1 MAKKIIIVLAIIL
14 LGGYFFYPNI
24 QDKMNEAKLKRE
36 NPDAEIIGRAD
47 GPTAIFTTNN
57 KNKNKN
63 KDKDG
68 EKNNNNQEAEEASA
82 IGIIGGADDSGVLYP
97 KVDPDAEFTYQAS
110 DFLRA
115 KNFIFESSSVKS
127 DLKKDYD
134 NAARAFGFGSEAK
147 DSVKD
152 YNMEDATII
161 GAVINSK
168 GFSGDKLVL
177 DINTYSNVKSLMK
190 STYILGFED
199 ENGKEIKELK
209 VRINSSE
216 PEDHQNVREE
226 IGGIE
231 KYDKVIIFLK
241 QVEVVEDND
250 CTSYLTP
257 IQNLTIENKQ

>member
-1 MAKKIIIVLAIIL
+1 MKKIIIVLAVIL
-14 LGGYFFYPNI
+14 LGGYFAYPVAYPGI
-24 QDKMNEAKLKRE
+24 QGKMNEARLKRE
-36 NPDAEIIGRAD
+36 NPNAEIIGGAD
-47 GPTAIFTTNN
+47 GPTQIYTE
-57 KNKNKN
+57 KNKKT
-63 KDKDG
+63 DKD
-68 EKNNNNQEAEEASA
+68 EATA
-82 IGIIGGADDSGVLYP
+82 IAIIGGADDSGVLYP

-110 DFLRA
+110 DFLNF

-127 DLKKDYD
+127 DLEKDYD
-134 NAARAFGFGSEAK
+134 NAARAFGFGSESK
-147 DSVKD
+147 EPEK
-152 YNMEDATII
+152 NNEIEDATII

-199 ENGKEIKELK
+199 ENGNEIKELK

-226 IGGIE
+226 IGGID

-241 QVEVVEDND
+241 QVEVVENND
-250 CTSYLTP
+250 YTSYLSP
-257 IQNLTIENKQ
+257 IQNLTIEK

>member
-1 MAKKIIIVLAIIL
+1 MAKKIILVLAVIL
-14 LGGYFFYPNI
+14 LGGYFAYPGI
-24 QDKMNEAKLKRE
+24 QGKMNEARLKRE
-36 NPDAEIIGRAD
+36 NPNAEIIGKAD

-57 KNKNKN
+57 KNTD
-63 KDKDG
+63 KDRDG
-68 EKNNNNQEAEEASA
+68 EKNNNQEADYAGA

-97 KVDPDAEFTYQAS
+97 KVDPDAEITFQAS
-110 DFLRA
+110 DFLGV
-115 KNFIFESSSVKS
+115 KDFIFESSSVKS
-127 DLKKDYD
+127 DLEKDYD

-147 DSVKD
+147 EPEKN
-152 YNMEDATII
+152 YKMEDTTII

-199 ENGKEIKELK
+199 ENGNEIKELK

-226 IGGIE
+226 IGGID
-231 KYDKVIIFLK
+231 KYEKVIIFLK
-241 QVEVVEDND
+241 QVEVVDDND
-250 CTSYLTP
+250 NISHLTP
-257 IQNLTIENKQ
+257 IQNLTIEK

>member
-1 MAKKIIIVLAIIL
+1 MKKIIIVLAVIL
-14 LGGYFFYPNI
+14 LGGYFAYPVAYPGI
-24 QDKMNEAKLKRE
+24 QGKMNEARLKRE
-36 NPDAEIIGRAD
+36 NPNAEIIGGAD
-47 GPTAIFTTNN
+47 GPTQIYTE
-57 KNKNKN
+57 KNKKT
-63 KDKDG
+63 DKD
-68 EKNNNNQEAEEASA
+68 EATA
-82 IGIIGGADDSGVLYP
+82 IAIIGGADDSGGLYP

-110 DFLRA
+110 DFLNF

-127 DLKKDYD
+127 DLEKDYD
-134 NAARAFGFGSEAK
+134 NAARAFGFGSESK
-147 DSVKD
+147 EPEK
-152 YNMEDATII
+152 NNEIEDATII

-199 ENGKEIKELK
+199 ENGNEIKELK

-226 IGGIE
+226 IGGID

-241 QVEVVEDND
+241 QVEVVENND
-250 CTSYLTP
+250 YTSYLSP
-257 IQNLTIENKQ
+257 IQNLTIEK

>member
-1 MAKKIIIVLAIIL
+1 MKKIIIVLAVIL
-14 LGGYFFYPNI
+14 LGGYFAYPVAYPGI
-24 QDKMNEAKLKRE
+24 QGKMNEAKLKRE
-36 NPDAEIIGRAD
+36 NPNAEIIGGAD
-47 GPTAIFTTNN
+47 GPTQIYTE
-57 KNKNKN
+57 KNKKT
-63 KDKDG
+63 DKD
-68 EKNNNNQEAEEASA
+68 EATA
-82 IGIIGGADDSGVLYP
+82 IGIIGGADDSGGLYP

-110 DFLRA
+110 DFLNF

-127 DLKKDYD
+127 DLEKDYD
-134 NAARAFGFGSEAK
+134 NAARAFGFGSESK
-147 DSVKD
+147 EPEK
-152 YNMEDATII
+152 NNEIEDATII

-226 IGGIE
+226 IGGID
-231 KYDKVIIFLK
+231 KYEKVIIFFK
-241 QVEVVEDND
+241 QVEVVDDND
-250 CTSYLTP
+250 YTSYLTP
-257 IQNLTIENKQ
+257 IQNLTIEK

>member
-1 MAKKIIIVLAIIL
+1 MKKIIIVLAVIL
-14 LGGYFFYPNI
+14 LGGYFAYPGI
-24 QDKMNEAKLKRE
+24 QGKMNEARLKRE
-36 NPDAEIIGRAD
+36 NPNAEIIGGAD
-47 GPTAIFTTNN
+47 GPTQIYTE
-57 KNKNKN
+57 KNKKT
-63 KDKDG
+63 DKD
-68 EKNNNNQEAEEASA
+68 EATA

-97 KVDPDAEFTYQAS
+97 KVDPDAEFTFQAS
-110 DFLRA
+110 DFLGV
-115 KNFIFESSSVKS
+115 KDFIFESSSVKS
-127 DLKKDYD
+127 DLEKDYD

-147 DSVKD
+147 EPEKN
-152 YNMEDATII
+152 YKMEDTTII

-226 IGGIE
+226 IGGID
-231 KYDKVIIFLK
+231 KYDKVIIYLK
-241 QVEVVEDND
+241 QVEVVENND
-250 CTSYLTP
+250 YTSYLSP
-257 IQNLTIENKQ
+257 IQNLTIEK

>member
-1 MAKKIIIVLAIIL
+1 MKKKILIL
-14 LGGYFFYPNI
+14 LGVLVVGGIFAYPQIRN
-24 QDKMNEAKLKRE
+24 KMLEAEFKRQ
-36 NPDAEIIGRAD
+36 NPGVDIIGRAD
-47 GPTAIFTTNN
+47 GPTAIFTT
-57 KNKNKN
+57 KNKKTD
-63 KDKDG
+63 KDKAA
-68 EKNNNNQEAEEASA
+68 EKNNNQQADEASA

-97 KVDPDAEFTYQAS
+97 KVDPDAEFTFQAS
-110 DFLRA
+110 DFLSA

-127 DLKKDYD
+127 DLEKDYD

-147 DSVKD
+147 EPEKD
-152 YNMEDATII
+152 YKMEDATII

-177 DINTYSNVKSLMK
+177 DINSYSNVKSLMK

-226 IGGIE
+226 IGGID
-231 KYDKVIIFLK
+231 KYKKVIIFFK

>member
-1 MAKKIIIVLAIIL
+1 MKKIIIVLAVIL
-14 LGGYFFYPNI
+14 LGGYFAYPGI
-24 QDKMNEAKLKRE
+24 QGKMNEAKLKRE
-36 NPDAEIIGRAD
+36 NPNAEIIGGAD
-47 GPTAIFTTNN
+47 GPTQIYTE
-57 KNKNKN
+57 KNKKT
-63 KDKDG
+63 DK
-68 EKNNNNQEAEEASA
+68 EEATA

-110 DFLRA
+110 DFLNF

-127 DLKKDYD
+127 DLEKDYD
-134 NAARAFGFGSEAK
+134 NAARAFGFGSESK
-147 DSVKD
+147 EPEK
-152 YNMEDATII
+152 NNEIEDATII

-199 ENGKEIKELK
+199 ENGNEIKELK

-226 IGGIE
+226 IGGID

-241 QVEVVEDND
+241 QVEVVENND
-250 CTSYLTP
+250 YTSYLSP
-257 IQNLTIENKQ
+257 IQNLTIEK

>member
-1 MAKKIIIVLAIIL
+1 MKKIIIVLAVIL
-14 LGGYFFYPNI
+14 LGGYFAYPVAYPGI
-24 QDKMNEAKLKRE
+24 QGKMNEARLKRE
-36 NPDAEIIGRAD
+36 NPNAEIIGGAD
-47 GPTAIFTTNN
+47 GPTQIYTE
-57 KNKNKN
+57 KNKKT
-63 KDKDG
+63 DKD
-68 EKNNNNQEAEEASA
+68 EATA

-97 KVDPDAEFTYQAS
+97 KVDPDSEFTYQAS
-110 DFLRA
+110 DFLNF

-127 DLKKDYD
+127 DLEKDYD
-134 NAARAFGFGSEAK
+134 NAARAFGFGSESK
-147 DSVKD
+147 EPEK
-152 YNMEDATII
+152 NNEIEDATII

-199 ENGKEIKELK
+199 ENGNEIKELK

-226 IGGIE
+226 IGGID

-241 QVEVVEDND
+241 QVEVVENND
-250 CTSYLTP
+250 YTSYLSP
-257 IQNLTIENKQ
+257 IQNLTIEK

>member
-14 LGGYFFYPNI
+14 LGGYFAYPGI
-24 QDKMNEAKLKRE
+24 QGKMDEAKLKRE
-36 NPDAEIIGRAD
+36 HPNAEIIGGAD
-47 GPTAIFTTNN
+47 GPTQIYTE
-57 KNKNKN
+57 KNKKT
-63 KDKDG
+63 DKD
-68 EKNNNNQEAEEASA
+68 EATA
-82 IGIIGGADDSGVLYP
+82 IGIIGGADDSKVLYP
-97 KVDPDAEFTYQAS
+97 KVDPDAKLTFQAS
-110 DFLRA
+110 DFLSA
-115 KNFIFESSSVKS
+115 KDFIFESSSVKK
-127 DLKKDYD
+127 DLEKDYD
-134 NAARAFGFGSEAK
+134 NAARAFGFGSESKEPEKADK
-147 DSVKD
+147 ID
-152 YNMEDATII
+152 DATII
-161 GAVINSK
+161 GAVINSR

-226 IGGIE
+226 IGGID
-231 KYDKVIIFLK
+231 KYEKVIIFFK

-257 IQNLTIENKQ
+257 IQNLTIEK

>member
-1 MAKKIIIVLAIIL
+1 MKKIIIVLALIL
-14 LGGYFFYPNI
+14 LGGYFAYPGI
-24 QDKMNEAKLKRE
+24 QGKMNEARLKRE
-36 NPDAEIIGRAD
+36 NPNAEIIGKAD

-57 KNKNKN
+57 KNTD
-63 KDKDG
+63 KDRDG
-68 EKNNNNQEAEEASA
+68 EKNNNQEADYAGA
-82 IGIIGGADDSGVLYP
+82 IGIIGGSDDSGVLYP
-97 KVDPDAEFTYQAS
+97 KVEPDSEFTFQAS
-110 DFLRA
+110 DILSA

-127 DLKKDYD
+127 DLEKDYD

-147 DSVKD
+147 EPEKN
-152 YNMEDATII
+152 YKMEDATII

-209 VRINSSE
+209 VRVNSSE

-226 IGGIE
+226 IGGID
-231 KYDKVIIFLK
+231 KNDKVIIFFK
-241 QVEVVEDND
+241 QVEVVDDND
-250 CTSYLTP
+250 NISYLAPT
-257 IQNLTIENKQ
+257 QNLTIENKQ

>member
-1 MAKKIIIVLAIIL
+1 MKKIIIVLAIIL
-14 LGGYFFYPNI
+14 LGGYFAYPGI
-24 QDKMNEAKLKRE
+24 QSKMNEARLKRE
-36 NPDAEIIGRAD
+36 NPNAEIIGKAD

-57 KNKNKN
+57 KNTD
-63 KDKDG
+63 KDRDG
-68 EKNNNNQEAEEASA
+68 EKNNNQESDQAIA
-82 IGIIGGADDSGVLYP
+82 IGIIGGKDDSKVLYQ
-97 KVDPDAEFTYQAS
+97 KVDPDSELTFQAS

-115 KNFIFESSSVKS
+115 KDFIFESSSVKK
-127 DLKKDYD
+127 DLEKNYD
-134 NAARAFGFGSEAK
+134 NAARAFGFGSESK
-147 DSVKD
+147 EPEKD
-152 YNMEDATII
+152 YKMEDATII

-226 IGGIE
+226 IGGIDKYE
-231 KYDKVIIFLK
+231 KVVIFFK
-241 QVEVVEDND
+241 QVEVVEEND
-250 CTSYLTP
+250 CASHLIP

>member
-1 MAKKIIIVLAIIL
+1 MKKKILIL
-14 LGGYFFYPNI
+14 LGVLVVGGIFAYPQI
-24 QDKMNEAKLKRE
+24 RIKMLEAEFKRQ
-36 NPDAEIIGRAD
+36 NPGVDIIGRAD

-57 KNKNKN
+57 KNKNK
-63 KDKDG
+63 DKDG
-68 EKNNNNQEAEEASA
+68 EKNNNQKKDEASA
-82 IGIIGGADDSGVLYP
+82 IGIIGGTDDSKVLYP
-97 KVDPDAEFTYQAS
+97 KVDSDTEFTFQAS

-115 KNFIFESSSVKS
+115 KDFIFESSSVKK
-127 DLKKDYD
+127 DLEKDYD
-134 NAARAFGFGSEAK
+134 NAARAFGFGSASKEPEK
-147 DSVKD
+147 GDKI
-152 YNMEDATII
+152 EDATII
-161 GAVINSK
+161 GAVINSR

-226 IGGIE
+226 IGGID
-231 KYDKVIIFLK
+231 KYEKVIIFFK

>member
-1 MAKKIIIVLAIIL
+1 MKKKILIFLGVLVV
-14 LGGYFFYPNI
+14 GGIFAYPQIRN
-24 QDKMNEAKLKRE
+24 KMFEAEFKRQ
-36 NPDAEIIGRAD
+36 NPGVEIIGKAD
-47 GPTAIFTTNN
+47 GPTAIFTT
-57 KNKNKN
+57 KNKKT
-63 KDKDG
+63 DKD
-68 EKNNNNQEAEEASA
+68 EATA

-97 KVDPDAEFTYQAS
+97 KVDPDAKLTFQAS
-110 DFLRA
+110 DFLSA
-115 KNFIFESSSVKS
+115 KDFIFESSSVKN
-127 DLKKDYD
+127 DLEKDYD
-134 NAARAFGFGSEAK
+134 NAARAFGFGSESKEPEKADK
-147 DSVKD
+147 ID
-152 YNMEDATII
+152 DATII
-161 GAVINSK
+161 GAVINSR

-226 IGGIE
+226 IGGID
-231 KYDKVIIFLK
+231 KYEKVIIFFK

-257 IQNLTIENKQ
+257 IQNLTIEK

>member
-1 MAKKIIIVLAIIL
+1 MKKIIIVLALIL
-14 LGGYFFYPNI
+14 LGGYFAYPGI
-24 QDKMNEAKLKRE
+24 QGKMNEAKLKRE
-36 NPDAEIIGRAD
+36 NPNAEIIGKAD
-47 GPTAIFTTNN
+47 GPTQIYTE
-57 KNKNKN
+57 KNKKT
-63 KDKDG
+63 DKD
-68 EKNNNNQEAEEASA
+68 EATA

-97 KVDPDAEFTYQAS
+97 KVDPDAESTFQAS
-110 DFLRA
+110 NFLSA
-115 KNFIFESSSVKS
+115 KNFIFESSSVKN
-127 DLKKDYD
+127 DLEKDYA

-147 DSVKD
+147 KPVKD
-152 YNMEDATII
+152 YKMEDATII

-226 IGGIE
+226 IGGID
-231 KYDKVIIFLK
+231 KYEKVIIFFK

-250 CTSYLTP
+250 YTSYLTP
-257 IQNLTIENKQ
+257 IQNLTIEK

>member
-1 MAKKIIIVLAIIL
+1 MKKKILIFLGVLVV
-14 LGGYFFYPNI
+14 GGIFAYPQIRN
-24 QDKMNEAKLKRE
+24 KMFEAEFKRQ
-36 NPDAEIIGRAD
+36 NPGVEIIGKAD
-47 GPTAIFTTNN
+47 GPTAIFTT
-57 KNKNKN
+57 KNKKT
-63 KDKDG
+63 DKD
-68 EKNNNNQEAEEASA
+68 EATA
-82 IGIIGGADDSGVLYP
+82 IGIIGGADDSKVLYP
-97 KVDPDAEFTYQAS
+97 KVDPDAKLTFQAS
-110 DFLRA
+110 DFLSA
-115 KNFIFESSSVKS
+115 KDFIFESSSVKK
-127 DLKKDYD
+127 DLEKDYD
-134 NAARAFGFGSEAK
+134 NAARAFGFGSESKEPEKADK
-147 DSVKD
+147 ID
-152 YNMEDATII
+152 DATII
-161 GAVINSK
+161 GAIINSR

-226 IGGIE
+226 IGGID
-231 KYDKVIIFLK
+231 KYKKVIIFLK

>member
-1 MAKKIIIVLAIIL
+1 MKKIIIVLALIL
-14 LGGYFFYPNI
+14 LGGYFAYPGI
-24 QDKMNEAKLKRE
+24 QGKMNEARLKRE
-36 NPDAEIIGRAD
+36 NPNAEIIGGAN
-47 GPTAIFTTNN
+47 GPTQIYTE
-57 KNKNKN
+57 KNKKT
-63 KDKDG
+63 DKD
-68 EKNNNNQEAEEASA
+68 EAAA

-97 KVDPDAEFTYQAS
+97 KVDPDSEVTFQAS
-110 DFLRA
+110 DFLGV
-115 KNFIFESSSVKS
+115 KDFIFESSSVKS
-127 DLKKDYD
+127 DLEKDYD

-147 DSVKD
+147 EPEKN
-152 YNMEDATII
+152 YKMEDTTII

-199 ENGKEIKELK
+199 ENGNEIKELK

-226 IGGIE
+226 IGGID
-231 KYDKVIIFLK
+231 KYKKVIIFFK

>member
-1 MAKKIIIVLAIIL
+1 MKKKILIFLGVLVV
-14 LGGYFFYPNI
+14 GGIFAYPQIRN
-24 QDKMNEAKLKRE
+24 KMFEAEFKRQ
-36 NPDAEIIGRAD
+36 NPGVEIIGKAD
-47 GPTAIFTTNN
+47 GSTAIFTT
-57 KNKNKN
+57 KNKKT
-63 KDKDG
+63 DKD
-68 EKNNNNQEAEEASA
+68 EATA

-97 KVDPDAEFTYQAS
+97 KVDPDSEPTLQAS
-110 DFLRA
+110 DFLRV
-115 KNFIFESSSVKS
+115 KDFIFESSSVKK
-127 DLKKDYD
+127 DLEKDYD
-134 NAARAFGFGSEAK
+134 NAARAFGFGSESKEPEKAGK
-147 DSVKD
+147 I
-152 YNMEDATII
+152 EDATII
-161 GAVINSK
+161 GAVINSR

-226 IGGIE
+226 IGGID
-231 KYDKVIIFLK
+231 KYKKVIIFLK

>member
-1 MAKKIIIVLAIIL
+1 MNKKILIL
-14 LGGYFFYPNI
+14 LGVLVVGGIFAYPQI
-24 QDKMNEAKLKRE
+24 RIKMLEAEFKRQ
-36 NPDAEIIGRAD
+36 NPGVDIIGRAD

-68 EKNNNNQEAEEASA
+68 EKNDNQQADQASA
-82 IGIIGGADDSGVLYP
+82 IGIIGGSDDSGVLYP
-97 KVDPDAEFTYQAS
+97 KVDPDAEFTFQAS
-110 DFLRA
+110 DFLMA
-115 KNFIFESSSVKS
+115 KDFIFESSSVKK
-127 DLKKDYD
+127 DLEKDYD
-134 NAARAFGFGSEAK
+134 NAARAFGFGTECK
-147 DSVKD
+147 EPENGGKI
-152 YNMEDATII
+152 EDATII
-161 GAVINSK
+161 GAVINSR

-226 IGGIE
+226 IGGID
-231 KYDKVIIFLK
+231 KYEKVIIFFK

-250 CTSYLTP
+250 STSYLTP

>member
-1 MAKKIIIVLAIIL
+1 MKKIIIVLAVIL
-14 LGGYFFYPNI
+14 LGGYFAYPGI
-24 QDKMNEAKLKRE
+24 QGKMNEARLKRE
-36 NPDAEIIGRAD
+36 NPNAEIIGGAD
-47 GPTAIFTTNN
+47 GPTQIYTE
-57 KNKNKN
+57 KNKKT
-63 KDKDG
+63 DKD
-68 EKNNNNQEAEEASA
+68 EATA

-110 DFLRA
+110 DFLGV
-115 KNFIFESSSVKS
+115 KDFIFESSSVKS
-127 DLKKDYD
+127 DLEKDYD

-147 DSVKD
+147 DPEKN
-152 YNMEDATII
+152 YKMEDATII

-209 VRINSSE
+209 VRINSSD

-226 IGGIE
+226 IGGID
-231 KYDKVIIFLK
+231 KYDKVIIFFK

-257 IQNLTIENKQ
+257 IQNLTIEK

>member
-1 MAKKIIIVLAIIL
+1 MKKKILIL
-14 LGGYFFYPNI
+14 LGVLVVGGIFAYPQIRN
-24 QDKMNEAKLKRE
+24 KMLEAEFKRQ
-36 NPDAEIIGRAD
+36 NPGVDIIGRAD

-68 EKNNNNQEAEEASA
+68 EKNNNQKAEEASA

-97 KVDPDAEFTYQAS
+97 KVDSDAEFTFQAS

-115 KNFIFESSSVKS
+115 KDFIFESSSVKS
-127 DLKKDYD
+127 DLEKDYD

-147 DSVKD
+147 EPEKD
-152 YNMEDATII
+152 YKMEDATII

-177 DINTYSNVKSLMK
+177 DINSYSNVKSLMK

-226 IGGIE
+226 IGGID
-231 KYDKVIIFLK
+231 KYKKVIIFFK

>member
-1 MAKKIIIVLAIIL
+1 MKKIIIVLAVIL
-14 LGGYFFYPNI
+14 LGGYFAYPGI
-24 QDKMNEAKLKRE
+24 QGKMNEARLKRE
-36 NPDAEIIGRAD
+36 NPNAEIIGGAD
-47 GPTAIFTTNN
+47 GPTQIYTE
-57 KNKNKN
+57 KNKKT
-63 KDKDG
+63 DKD
-68 EKNNNNQEAEEASA
+68 EATA

-97 KVDPDAEFTYQAS
+97 KVDPDSEVTFQAS
-110 DFLRA
+110 DFLGV
-115 KNFIFESSSVKS
+115 KDFIFESSSVKS
-127 DLKKDYD
+127 DLEKDYD

-147 DSVKD
+147 EPEKN
-152 YNMEDATII
+152 YKMEDTTII

-226 IGGIE
+226 IGGID
-231 KYDKVIIFLK
+231 KYDKVIIYLK
-241 QVEVVEDND
+241 QVEVVENND
-250 CTSYLTP
+250 YTSYLSP
-257 IQNLTIENKQ
+257 IQNLTIEK

>member
-1 MAKKIIIVLAIIL
+1 MKKIIIVLAVIL
-14 LGGYFFYPNI
+14 LGGYFAYPGI
-24 QDKMNEAKLKRE
+24 QGKMNEARLKRE
-36 NPDAEIIGRAD
+36 NPNAEIIGGAD
-47 GPTAIFTTNN
+47 GPTQIYTE
-57 KNKNKN
+57 KNKKTDKN
-63 KDKDG
+63 
-68 EKNNNNQEAEEASA
+68 EATA

-97 KVDPDAEFTYQAS
+97 KVDPDSEITFQAS
-110 DFLRA
+110 DFLGV
-115 KNFIFESSSVKS
+115 KDFIFESSSVKS
-127 DLKKDYD
+127 DLEKDYD

-147 DSVKD
+147 EPEKN
-152 YNMEDATII
+152 YKMEDATII

-226 IGGIE
+226 IGGID
-231 KYDKVIIFLK
+231 KYDKVIIYLK
-241 QVEVVEDND
+241 QVEVVENND
-250 CTSYLTP
+250 YTSYLTP